1 MKIAL
6 AETDAQIAAC
16 FDVMLQLRP
25 HLVRDEFVALIRS
38 MMASDGYKLAFL
50 DDGGVRAV
58 AGFRIMHM
66 LHAGKELYVDDLV
79 SDEKAR
85 SKGYGRKLLRWLI
98 ARAKREKCLL
108 FELDS
113 GTHRV
118 DAHRFYLRERMI
130 IQAFHFRMDLRK
142 PR

>member
-16 FDVMLQLRP
+16 FDVMHELRP
-25 HLVRDEFVALIRS
+25 LLKRGEFVPLVRS
-38 MMASDGYKLAFL
+38 MQREGYQLAFL
-50 DDGGVRAV
+50 DDSGIKAV
-58 AGFRIMHM
+58 GGFRIMRM
-66 LHAGKELYVDDLV
+66 LHAGKVLYVDDLV

-85 SKGYGRKLLRWLI
+85 SKGYGRKMLRWLI

>member
-1 MKIAL
+1 
-6 AETDAQIAAC
+6 
-16 FDVMLQLRP
+16 
-25 HLVRDEFVALIRS
+25 
-38 MMASDGYKLAFL
+38 
-50 DDGGVRAV
+50 
-58 AGFRIMHM
+58 MHM

-130 IQAFHFRMDLRK
+130 IQAFHFRIDLRK

>member
-16 FDVMLQLRP
+16 FDVMQQLRP
-25 HLVRDEFVALIRS
+25 HLVRDEFVPLIRS

-130 IQAFHFRMDLRK
+130 IQAFHFRIDLRK